1 MEKTREIVS
10 KALEARQKA
19 GIKIRQPLQKL
30 QITDKL
36 SAEFMDLIKGE
47 VNIKEIVFGD
57 KFELDTK
64 LTAELKEEGLV
75 REFIRQVQDFRKE
88 LKLKPQ
94 EKVKLFVDGLEEIE
108 KILAKHEKLIK
119 KEVSISGFKV
129 GSLAGEEKGIKIDG
143 HEILIGINKPL

>member
-1 MEKTREIVS
+1 
-10 KALEARQKA
+10 
-19 GIKIRQPLQKL
+19 
-30 QITDKL
+30 
-36 SAEFMDLIKGE
+36 LIKGE

-108 KILAKHEKLIK
+108 KILAKHEKLVK
-119 KEVSISGFKV
+119 KEISISGFEV
-129 GSLAGEEKGIKIDG
+129 GPLAGEEKRIQIDG
-143 HEILIGINKPL
+143 QKLKIGIQK

>member
-1 MEKTREIVS
+1 MEDWPNYQLPTTNHKLLEDMEKTREIVS

-36 SAEFMDLIKGE
+36 SVEFMDLIKGE

-94 EKVKLFVDGLEEIE
+94 EKLQEGQYLLNDLGRALF
-108 KILAKHEKLIK
+108 
-119 KEVSISGFKV
+119 
-129 GSLAGEEKGIKIDG
+129 
-143 HEILIGINKPL
+143 